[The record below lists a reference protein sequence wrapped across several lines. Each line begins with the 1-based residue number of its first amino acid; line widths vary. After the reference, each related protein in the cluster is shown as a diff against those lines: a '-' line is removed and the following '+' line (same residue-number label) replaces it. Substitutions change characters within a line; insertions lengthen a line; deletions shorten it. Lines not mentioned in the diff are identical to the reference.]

1 MSAATRRALPLVLVA
16 PLVMLV
22 LAACTTTAAT
32 PKGTLDRSQVETVRV
47 EGRLYE
53 VRVAPAEVEGEYRL
67 LIVRGTIVVNPDPQ
81 RESER
86 LWNVVQPFMQ
96 RTCRGPFVVLDNNLA
111 DKVNL
116 YIRFRCGT

>member
-1 MSAATRRALPLVLVA
+1 MSAATKVSWALPLVA
-16 PLVMLV
+16 LV
-22 LAACTTTAAT
+22 LAACAT

-47 EGRLYE
+47 DGRLYE
-53 VRVAPAEVEGEYRL
+53 VRVAPDAVEGEYRL
-67 LIVRGTIVVNPDPQ
+67 LVVRGTVVVNPDPQ

-96 RTCRGPFVVLDNNLA
+96 RTCKGPFAVLENNLA

-116 YIRFRCGT
+116 YIRFRCGA

>member
-1 MSAATRRALPLVLVA
+1 MSAATKALPLALAV
-16 PLVMLV
+16 V
-22 LAACTTTAAT
+22 LAACTSTPT

-53 VRVAPAEVEGEYRL
+53 VRVAPTEVEGEYRL

-96 RTCRGPFVVLDNNLA
+96 RTCKGPFVVLENNLA
-111 DKVNL
+111 DNVNL
-116 YIRFRCGT
+116 YIRFRCGA